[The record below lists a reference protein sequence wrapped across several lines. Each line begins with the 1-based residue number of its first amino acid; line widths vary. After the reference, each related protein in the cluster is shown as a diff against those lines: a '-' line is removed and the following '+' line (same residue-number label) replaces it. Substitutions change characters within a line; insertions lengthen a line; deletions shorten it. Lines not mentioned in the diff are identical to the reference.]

1 MVGAMPALA
10 KTWSILPYSFS
21 AALNSS
27 TCCLQDV
34 TSTFS
39 KGTEEFSGSGRGL
52 TSLAKTLPPCLITLR
67 RVARPMP
74 DDAPIVCQ

>member
-10 KTWSILPYSFS
+10 KTWSILP
-21 AALNSS
+21 
-27 TCCLQDV
+27 DV